1 MVAGTEWIR
10 GRAPTY
16 SGKVRDLYDFGP
28 LLLMV
33 ASDRLSAFD
42 VILPTPV
49 PEKGEILTQLSSF
62 WFEKT
67 RGVIANHLSEVP
79 LSELV
84 AEASDRV
91 RLSKRAVVVK
101 KTVPLKIE
109 AVVRGYI
116 AGSGL
121 AEYNRSGS
129 VSGIALP
136 AGLVEGDRLAAPIF
150 TPSSKAPV
158 GEHDEP
164 INFDEAVA
172 LLGGALAERV
182 RETSLALYRAG
193 AAWAESRGI
202 ILADTKFEF
211 GLLDGE
217 LVVIDEM
224 LTPDSSRFWPADSYA
239 PGGPQP
245 SFDKQ
250 YVRDYLLA
258 LKWDKTPPGPVLPDE
273 VVAATRARYVEAYER
288 LTGLTWS
295 SP

>member
-1 MVAGTEWIR
+1 MVAGTEWIT

-67 RGVIANHLSEVP
+67 RGVIANHLSDVP

-84 AEASDRV
+84 PEASDRA

-121 AEYNRSGS
+121 AEYNRTGS

-136 AGLVEGDRLAAPIF
+136 SGLVEGDRLAAPIF

-164 INFDEAVA
+164 INFDQAVA
-172 LLGGALAERV
+172 LLGGGLAERV

-224 LTPDSSRFWPADSYA
+224 LTPDSSRFWPADTYA

-288 LTGLTWS
+288 LTGLAWS

>member
-1 MVAGTEWIR
+1 MVAGTEWIT

-49 PEKGEILTQLSSF
+49 AEKGAILTQLSSF

-79 LSELV
+79 LADLV
-84 AEASDRV
+84 PDANDRA
-91 RLSKRAVVVK
+91 RLAGRAVVVK
-101 KTVPLKIE
+101 KTQPLKIE

-121 AEYNRSGS
+121 SEYRRTGS

-136 AGLVEGDRLAAPIF
+136 PGLVEGDRLAEPIF

-164 INFDEAVA
+164 ITFDQSVA
-172 LLGGALAERV
+172 LLGEALAEQV

-193 AAWAESRGI
+193 AEWAESRGI

-258 LKWDKTPPGPVLPDE
+258 LQWDKTPPGPVLPE
-273 VVAATRARYVEAYER
+273 SVVAATRARYVEAYER
-288 LTGLTWS
+288 LTGLAWS
-295 SP
+295 SL

>member
-1 MVAGTEWIR
+1 
-10 GRAPTY
+10 
-16 SGKVRDLYDFGP
+16 
-28 LLLMV
+28 
-33 ASDRLSAFD
+33 
-42 VILPTPV
+42 
-49 PEKGEILTQLSSF
+49 
-62 WFEKT
+62 
-67 RGVIANHLSEVP
+67 
-79 LSELV
+79 
-84 AEASDRV
+84 
-91 RLSKRAVVVK
+91 
-101 KTVPLKIE
+101 
-109 AVVRGYI
+109 
-116 AGSGL
+116 
-121 AEYNRSGS
+121 
-129 VSGIALP
+129 
-136 AGLVEGDRLAAPIF
+136 VEGDRLAAPLF

-172 LLGGALAERV
+172 LLGGELAERV

-211 GLLDGE
+211 GLLDSE

-224 LTPDSSRFWPADSYA
+224 LTPDSSRFWPADTYA

-288 LTGLTWS
+288 LTGLAWS

>member
-1 MVAGTEWIR
+1 MVAGTEWIT

-49 PEKGEILTQLSSF
+49 PEKGAILTQLSSF

-79 LSELV
+79 LPELV
-84 AEASDRV
+84 PEASDRA

-121 AEYNRSGS
+121 AEYNRTGS

-136 AGLVEGDRLAAPIF
+136 SGLVEGDRLAAPLF

-172 LLGGALAERV
+172 LLGGELAERV

-224 LTPDSSRFWPADSYA
+224 LTPDSSRFWPADTYA

-288 LTGLTWS
+288 LTGLAWS

>member
-1 MVAGTEWIR
+1 MVAGTEWIK

-49 PEKGEILTQLSSF
+49 AEKGAILTQLSSF
-62 WFEKT
+62 WFDKT

-84 AEASDRV
+84 PEASDRA
-91 RLSKRAVVVK
+91 RLAGRAVVVK
-101 KTVPLKIE
+101 KTQPLKIE

-121 AEYNRSGS
+121 SEYRRTGS

-136 AGLVEGDRLAAPIF
+136 PGLVEGDRLAKPIF

-164 INFDEAVA
+164 ITFDQSVG
-172 LLGGALAERV
+172 LLGEALAEQV
-182 RETSLALYRAG
+182 RETSLALYQAG

-258 LKWDKTPPGPVLPDE
+258 LQWDKTPPGPVLPAS

-288 LTGLTWS
+288 LTGLVWGAA
-295 SP
+295 

>member
-1 MVAGTEWIR
+1 MVAGTEWIT

-49 PEKGEILTQLSSF
+49 ADKGAILTQLSSF

-79 LSELV
+79 LADLV
-84 AEASDRV
+84 PDANDRA
-91 RLSKRAVVVK
+91 RLAGRAVVVK
-101 KTVPLKIE
+101 KTQPLKIE

-121 AEYNRSGS
+121 SEYRRTGS

-136 AGLVEGDRLAAPIF
+136 PGLVEGDRLAKPIF

-164 INFDEAVA
+164 ITFDQSVA
-172 LLGGALAERV
+172 LLGGALAEQV
-182 RETSLALYRAG
+182 RETSLALYQAG

-258 LKWDKTPPGPVLPDE
+258 LQWDKTPPGPVLPDS

-288 LTGLTWS
+288 LTGLVWGAA
-295 SP
+295 

>member
-1 MVAGTEWIR
+1 MVAGTEWIT

-49 PEKGEILTQLSSF
+49 AEKGAILTQLSSF
-62 WFEKT
+62 WFDKT

-79 LSELV
+79 LADLV
-84 AEASDRV
+84 PDANDRA
-91 RLSKRAVVVK
+91 RLAGQAVVVK
-101 KTVPLKIE
+101 KTQPLKIE

-121 AEYNRSGS
+121 SEYRRTGS

-136 AGLVEGDRLAAPIF
+136 PGLVEGDRLAKPIF

-164 INFDEAVA
+164 ITFDQSVA
-172 LLGGALAERV
+172 LLGGALAEQV
-182 RETSLALYRAG
+182 RATSLALYQAG

-258 LKWDKTPPGPVLPDE
+258 LQWDKSPPGPVLPDS

-288 LTGLTWS
+288 LTGLVWGAA
-295 SP
+295 

>member
-1 MVAGTEWIR
+1 MVAGTEWIT

-49 PEKGEILTQLSSF
+49 AEKGAILTQLSSF

-79 LSELV
+79 LADLV
-84 AEASDRV
+84 PDANDRA
-91 RLSKRAVVVK
+91 RLAGRAVVVK
-101 KTVPLKIE
+101 KTQPLKIE

-121 AEYNRSGS
+121 SEYRRTGS

-136 AGLVEGDRLAAPIF
+136 PGLVEGDRLAEAIF

-164 INFDEAVA
+164 ITFDQSVA
-172 LLGGALAERV
+172 LLGGALAEQV
-182 RETSLALYRAG
+182 RETSLALYQAG

-258 LKWDKTPPGPVLPDE
+258 LQWDKSPPGPVLPDS

-288 LTGLTWS
+288 LTGLVWGAA
-295 SP
+295 

>member
-1 MVAGTEWIR
+1 MVAGTEWIT

-67 RGVIANHLSEVP
+67 RGVIANHLSDVP
-79 LSELV
+79 LSALV
-84 AEASDRV
+84 PEASDRA

-121 AEYNRSGS
+121 SEYNRTGS

-136 AGLVEGDRLAAPIF
+136 PGLVEGDRLAAPIF

-172 LLGGALAERV
+172 LLGGELAERV

-224 LTPDSSRFWPADSYA
+224 LTPDSSRFWPADTYA

-288 LTGLTWS
+288 LTGLAWS

>member
-1 MVAGTEWIR
+1 MVAGTEWIT

-49 PEKGEILTQLSSF
+49 ADKGAILTQLSSF

-79 LSELV
+79 LADLV
-84 AEASDRV
+84 PVANDRA
-91 RLSKRAVVVK
+91 RLAGRAVVVK
-101 KTVPLKIE
+101 KTQPLKIE

-121 AEYNRSGS
+121 SEYRRTGS

-136 AGLVEGDRLAAPIF
+136 PGLVEGDRLAEAIF

-164 INFDEAVA
+164 ITFDQSVA
-172 LLGGALAERV
+172 LLGGALAEQV
-182 RETSLALYRAG
+182 RETSLALYQAG

-258 LKWDKTPPGPVLPDE
+258 LQWDKSPPGPVLPDS

-288 LTGLTWS
+288 LTGLVWGAA
-295 SP
+295 

>member
-1 MVAGTEWIR
+1 MVAGTEWIT
-10 GRAPTY
+10 GRAPTN

-49 PEKGEILTQLSSF
+49 AEKGAILTQLSSF

-79 LSELV
+79 LADLV
-84 AEASDRV
+84 PDANDRA
-91 RLSKRAVVVK
+91 RLAGRAVVVK
-101 KTVPLKIE
+101 KTQPLKIE

-121 AEYNRSGS
+121 SEYRRTGS

-136 AGLVEGDRLAAPIF
+136 PGLVEGDRLAEPIF

-164 INFDEAVA
+164 ITFDQSVA
-172 LLGGALAERV
+172 LLGGALAEQV
-182 RETSLALYRAG
+182 RETSLALYQAG

-258 LKWDKTPPGPVLPDE
+258 LQWDKTPPGPVLPDS

-288 LTGLTWS
+288 LTGLVWGAA
-295 SP
+295 

>member
-1 MVAGTEWIR
+1 MVAGTEWIT

-49 PEKGEILTQLSSF
+49 AEKGAILTQLSSF

-67 RGVIANHLSEVP
+67 RGVIANHLSDVP
-79 LSELV
+79 LAELV
-84 AEASDRV
+84 PDANDRA

-101 KTVPLKIE
+101 KTQPLKIE

-121 AEYNRSGS
+121 SEYRRTGS

-136 AGLVEGDRLAAPIF
+136 PGLVEGDRLAKPIF

-164 INFDEAVA
+164 ITFDQSVA
-172 LLGGALAERV
+172 LLGGALAEQV

-217 LVVIDEM
+217 LVLIDEM

-258 LKWDKTPPGPVLPDE
+258 LKWDKTPPGPVLPE
-273 VVAATRARYVEAYER
+273 SVVAATRARYVEAYER
-288 LTGLTWS
+288 LTGLAWS
-295 SP
+295 SL

>member
-1 MVAGTEWIR
+1 MVAGTEWIT

-49 PEKGEILTQLSSF
+49 AEKGAILTQLSSF
-62 WFEKT
+62 WFDKT

-84 AEASDRV
+84 PEASDRA
-91 RLSKRAVVVK
+91 RLAGRAVVVK
-101 KTVPLKIE
+101 KTQPLKIE

-121 AEYNRSGS
+121 SEYRRTGS

-136 AGLVEGDRLAAPIF
+136 PGLVEGDRLAKPIF

-164 INFDEAVA
+164 ITFDQSVA
-172 LLGGALAERV
+172 LLGEALAEQV
-182 RETSLALYRAG
+182 RETSLALYQAG

-258 LKWDKTPPGPVLPDE
+258 LQWDKTPPGPVLPE
-273 VVAATRARYVEAYER
+273 SVVAATRARYVEAYER
-288 LTGLTWS
+288 LTGLVWGAA
-295 SP
+295 

>member
-1 MVAGTEWIR
+1 MVAGTEWIT

-49 PEKGEILTQLSSF
+49 AEKGAILTQLSSF
-62 WFEKT
+62 WFDKT

-84 AEASDRV
+84 PEASDRA
-91 RLSKRAVVVK
+91 RLAGRAVVVK
-101 KTVPLKIE
+101 KTQPLKIE

-121 AEYNRSGS
+121 SEYRRTGS

-136 AGLVEGDRLAAPIF
+136 PGLVEGDRLAEPIF

-164 INFDEAVA
+164 ITFDQSVA
-172 LLGGALAERV
+172 LLGEALAEQV
-182 RETSLALYRAG
+182 RETSLALYQAG

-258 LKWDKTPPGPVLPDE
+258 LQWDKTPPGPVLPAS

-288 LTGLTWS
+288 LTGLVWGAA
-295 SP
+295 

>member
-1 MVAGTEWIR
+1 MVAGTEWIT

-49 PEKGEILTQLSSF
+49 AEKGAILTQLSSF

-79 LSELV
+79 LADLV
-84 AEASDRV
+84 PDADDRA
-91 RLSKRAVVVK
+91 RLAGRAVVVK
-101 KTVPLKIE
+101 KTQPLKIE

-121 AEYNRSGS
+121 SEYRRTGS

-136 AGLVEGDRLAAPIF
+136 PGLVEGDRLAKPIF

-164 INFDEAVA
+164 ITFDQSVA
-172 LLGGALAERV
+172 LLGEALAEQV
-182 RETSLALYRAG
+182 REISLALYQAG

-258 LKWDKTPPGPVLPDE
+258 LQWDKTPPGPVLPE
-273 VVAATRARYVEAYER
+273 SVVAATRARYVEAYER
-288 LTGLTWS
+288 LTGLVWGAA
-295 SP
+295 

>member
-1 MVAGTEWIR
+1 MVAGTEWIT

-84 AEASDRV
+84 PEASDRA
-91 RLSKRAVVVK
+91 RLSKRAVVVQ

-121 AEYNRSGS
+121 AEYNRTGS

-136 AGLVEGDRLAAPIF
+136 SGLVEGDRLAAPIF

-164 INFDEAVA
+164 INFDQAVA
-172 LLGGALAERV
+172 LLGGGLAERV

-224 LTPDSSRFWPADSYA
+224 LTPDSSRFWPADTYA

-288 LTGLTWS
+288 LTGLAWS

>member
-1 MVAGTEWIR
+1 MVAGTDWIR

-16 SGKVRDLYDFGP
+16 SGKVRDLYDFAP

-84 AEASDRV
+84 PEASDRA

-121 AEYNRSGS
+121 SEYNRTGS

-136 AGLVEGDRLAAPIF
+136 SGLVEGDRLVAPIF

-172 LLGGALAERV
+172 LLGGELAERV

-258 LKWDKTPPGPVLPDE
+258 LKWDKTPPGPVLPHE

-288 LTGLTWS
+288 LTGLAWS

>member
-1 MVAGTEWIR
+1 MVAGTEWIT

-49 PEKGEILTQLSSF
+49 AEKGAILTQLSSF

-79 LSELV
+79 LADLV
-84 AEASDRV
+84 PDANDRA
-91 RLSKRAVVVK
+91 RLAGRAVVVK
-101 KTVPLKIE
+101 KTQPLKIE

-121 AEYNRSGS
+121 SEYRRTGS

-136 AGLVEGDRLAAPIF
+136 PGLVEGDRLAKPIF

-164 INFDEAVA
+164 ITFDQSVA
-172 LLGGALAERV
+172 LLGGALAEPV

-258 LKWDKTPPGPVLPDE
+258 LQWDKSPPGPVLPDS

-288 LTGLTWS
+288 LTGLVWGAA
-295 SP
+295 

>member
-1 MVAGTEWIR
+1 MVAGTEWIT

-49 PEKGEILTQLSSF
+49 AEKGAILTQLSSF

-79 LSELV
+79 LADLV
-84 AEASDRV
+84 PDANDRA
-91 RLSKRAVVVK
+91 RLAGRAVVVK
-101 KTVPLKIE
+101 KTQPLKIE

-121 AEYNRSGS
+121 SEYRRTGS

-136 AGLVEGDRLAAPIF
+136 PGLVEGDRLAEPIF

-164 INFDEAVA
+164 ITFDQSVA
-172 LLGGALAERV
+172 LLGGALAEQV

-258 LKWDKTPPGPVLPDE
+258 LQWDKTPPGPVLPE
-273 VVAATRARYVEAYER
+273 SVVAATRARYVEAYER
-288 LTGLTWS
+288 LTGLAWS
-295 SP
+295 SL

>member
-49 PEKGEILTQLSSF
+49 PEKGAILTQLSSF

-84 AEASDRV
+84 AEASDRA

-121 AEYNRSGS
+121 SEYDRTGS

-136 AGLVEGDRLAAPIF
+136 SGLVEGDRLVAPIF

-158 GEHDEP
+158 GEHDEA

-172 LLGGALAERV
+172 LLGGELAERV

-224 LTPDSSRFWPADSYA
+224 LTPDSSRFWPADTYA
-239 PGGPQP
+239 PGGPQA

-288 LTGLTWS
+288 LTGLAWS